1 MFDNTVLGLSLVGLG
16 IGMLIL
22 LHLVRVRN
30 KYLFS
35 LIYSPE
41 FGNLPRVSQY
51 GTPAPPRH
59 PELPA
64 VLSSDYPSA
73 KFINPHHMITG
84 YPYTRNTPWL
94 TPAEQR
100 LCVALEQVLA
110 KQPYRLLVKVRLADI
125 LKPDE
130 NLEIKEKQAA
140 SERIAQ
146 KRLDFVICGRE
157 SFAVLGVIKL
167 LRETRKLDTQIRS
180 RFVASAL
187 EAAGIPLLE
196 LFTQTTY
203 EVMPLRQSLNHAFQ
217 LNLICCPQCGGNLV
231 KARAKQG
238 KLSGKTVLACQHYP
252 QCKTLLPVEE
262 DCKQASSPLQ

>member
-1 MFDNTVLGLSLVGLG
+1 MFDGTVLGMSLVGLG
-16 IGMLIL
+16 LGTFVL
-22 LHLVRVRN
+22 LHLLRLRN

-35 LIYSPE
+35 LMYSPE
-41 FGNLPRVSQY
+41 FGNLPRVSCY

-84 YPYTRNTPWL
+84 YPYTRLTPWL
-94 TPAEQR
+94 SPAEKS
-100 LCVALEQVLA
+100 LFVALEQILA

-130 NLEIKEKQAA
+130 NLEVKERQAA
-140 SERIAQ
+140 AERITQ
-146 KRLDFVICGRE
+146 KRLDFVICERE

-196 LFTQTTY
+196 LFTQETY
-203 EVMPLRQSLNHAFQ
+203 ELIALRQSLNHAFQ
-217 LNLICCPQCGGNLV
+217 MNLMCCPQCGGNLLR
-231 KARAKQG
+231 ARAKS
-238 KLSGKTVLACQHYP
+238 SGKTVLACQHYP
-252 QCKTLLPVEE
+252 QCKTVLP
-262 DCKQASSPLQ
+262 